1 MYLIKVKV
9 TYKESIL
16 DPQGQSVCN
25 ACHQLG
31 FEGVRDVRVG
41 KYFEV
46 TLDVAASEVDETVRA
61 LCTELLVN
69 HTMETY
75 TYEISE
81 ISEVLA

>member
-46 TLDVAASEVDETVRA
+46 MLDATSSEVDEKVHA
-61 LCTELLVN
+61 LCTALLVN

-75 TYEISE
+75 AYEISE
-81 ISEVLA
+81 ISEVLV